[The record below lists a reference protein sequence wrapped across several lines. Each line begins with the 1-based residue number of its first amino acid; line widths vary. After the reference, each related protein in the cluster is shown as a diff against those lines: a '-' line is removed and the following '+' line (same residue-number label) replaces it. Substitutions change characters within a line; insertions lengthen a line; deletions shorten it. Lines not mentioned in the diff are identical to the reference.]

1 MNRIDHHLPPDPEL
15 SQLVVE
21 SRDMLEALASDI
33 RSAPDAVANM
43 KNILQ
48 NTAAGNTDIE
58 TLKASIDRL
67 FNEADWM
74 HALPLATRLFTM
86 ASSDPSVSY
95 RLGTCL
101 QRMGKPAE
109 ALPIFTHCV
118 LSEGDQPTPGPL
130 LRLGE
135 CMASLG
141 LTEEALT
148 AFDSCVELARC
159 DTAYS
164 ALQDIAA
171 HKSAALRAG

>member
-1 MNRIDHHLPPDPEL
+1 MISSSLNTANTSAVTEIHQGSTQTDSGV
-15 SQLVVE
+15 SQTGP
-21 SRDMLEALASDI
+21 ATT
-33 RSAPDAVANM
+33 PDAGMAS
-43 KNILQ
+43 
-48 NTAAGNTDIE
+48 
-58 TLKASIDRL
+58 KAL

-101 QRMGKPAE
+101 QRMGKHAE